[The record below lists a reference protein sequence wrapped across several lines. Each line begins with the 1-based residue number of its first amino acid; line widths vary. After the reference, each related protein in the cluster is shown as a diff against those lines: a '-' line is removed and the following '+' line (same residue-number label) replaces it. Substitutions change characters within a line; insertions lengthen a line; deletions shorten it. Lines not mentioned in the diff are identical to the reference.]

1 MLFSF
6 IKKFKFKGMTGKIIK
21 GQAMIIGDSL
31 VQNQTLI
38 SSSGVSENIVPLIKN
53 IWEDLLKAD
62 GAHEYKSNLKKTYFY
77 WEYKMTD
84 SEDDTTEITRM
95 IECPR
100 PKEGLFE
107 EPYDPANGKG
117 DYAKVWLTRFKT
129 AADNAKS
136 SYTIQPKEIVFPG
149 TKYINPQGDM
159 VDVEEKRVCNDNL
172 GDITNLLA
180 IF

>member
-107 EPYDPANGKG
+107 
-117 DYAKVWLTRFKT
+117 
-129 AADNAKS
+129 
-136 SYTIQPKEIVFPG
+136 
-149 TKYINPQGDM
+149 
-159 VDVEEKRVCNDNL
+159 
-172 GDITNLLA
+172 
-180 IF
+180 